1 MTMLKRMELRGI
13 GSFALCLLLCGA
25 STLKAQ
31 NVLVKGGT
39 LIDGTGV
46 KPVLDSR
53 VLIVDGIIQKVWS
66 GEAGSPSIPAGTK
79 VIDAT
84 GKYVIPGLIDSHV
97 HYAWYEGELFLHYGV
112 TSIFELGGGRWSE
125 SLQKGINSGQLR
137 APRYYHHATLGD
149 GSNDKNDPL
158 AGKDTAKTRVL
169 ANVTT
174 PADAPAAVA
183 ALKGHADIIT
193 LGEEWKGDY
202 FSAVSKA
209 AHAQGLSIISHSFN
223 ALDTSD
229 WGVDGI
235 EHLTGVGIVATR
247 SAEGKKA
254 IEEMGF
260 CKKAYPPILEQSLP
274 CIAAGHKN
282 SLLYR
287 WMDTSYF
294 DEIIAH
300 LIKNNTYLNPTFDF
314 EWGGIINR
322 SHEFELEDQKLLSN
336 FDLQYVPEDERL
348 EFLDRY
354 HWADKRS
361 ATDKIE
367 FQKGYE
373 KISLFLKKFVA
384 AGGKLYSGT
393 DSASATVPGLSL
405 HHEMVLYVDAGIPPM
420 QALQSSTK
428 WAAEMARMDKI
439 IGSVEVGKYGDVVI
453 LGADPLKDIHNTQT
467 VETVIKGG
475 VVQDINFHP
484 YYDVPFHTWGP
495 VGKHL
500 YSLPPAV
507 SNLIPDSAVQGTEK
521 WVKVTGANFSPNSVV
536 LFAGDPVESKWVS
549 DKEMSAHLTSKQT
562 ASGGTYLIGVSTP
575 KPGGGVTEGLTFVI
589 DYK

>member
-1 MTMLKRMELRGI
+1 MLKRVEVKHI
-13 GSFALCLLLCGA
+13 GALVLCLLSYGA
-25 STLKAQ
+25 VAANAQ
-31 NVLVKGGT
+31 NILVKGGT
-39 LIDGTGV
+39 LIDGTGAA
-46 KPVLDSR
+46 PVPDAR
-53 VLIVDGIIQKVWS
+53 ILIVDGIIQKVWN
-66 GEAGSPSIPAGTK
+66 GDAGSPALPAGIK
-79 VIDAT
+79 VVDAT

-125 SLQKGINSGQLR
+125 SLQKGINSGHLR
-137 APRYYHHATLGD
+137 APRYFHHATLGD
-149 GSNDKNDPL
+149 GGNEKIDPL

-169 ANVTT
+169 ANVAT

-183 ALKGHADIIT
+183 ALKGKADIIT
-193 LGEEWKGDY
+193 LNEDWKGDY
-202 FSAVSKA
+202 FAAVAEA

-235 EHLTGVGIVATR
+235 EHLTGVGIVASRTP
-247 SAEGKKA
+247 EGKKA

-274 CIAAGHKN
+274 CITAGHKN

-300 LIKNNTYLNPTFDF
+300 LIKNHTYLNPTFDF

-322 SHEFELEDQKLLSN
+322 THEFELEDEKLLSN
-336 FDLQYVPEDERL
+336 FDLQYVPADERL

-361 ATDKIE
+361 AEDKAE

-373 KISLFLKKFVA
+373 KISLFLKKYVA

-393 DSASATVPGLSL
+393 DSASATVPGISL
-405 HHEMVLYVDAGIPPM
+405 HHEMELYVDAGIPPM

-439 IGSVEVGKYGDVVI
+439 IGSIEVGKYGDVDI
-453 LGADPLKDIHNTQT
+453 LGSDPLKDIHNTQT

-475 VVQDINFHP
+475 VVQDIAFHP
-484 YYDVPFHTWGP
+484 YYDIPFHTWGP
-495 VGKHL
+495 TSKHL
-500 YSLPPAV
+500 YSLPPMV
-507 SNLIPDSAVQGTEK
+507 SNLIPGSAAQGADT
-521 WVKVTGANFSPNSVV
+521 WVKVAGVNFSPNSVT
-536 LFAGDPVESKWVS
+536 LFDGTPVETKWMS
-549 DKEMSAHLTSKQT
+549 DKEMSAHLTTQQT
-562 ASGGTYLIGVSTP
+562 ANGGTYLIGVSTP